1 MHREADEEGISSRIT
16 TEENVARCVPGRRES
31 STDQNYA
38 AVAVCLSSSTLN
50 RELFGDTHHQVLGAP
65 DDAGGEQRV
74 KGDARHA
81 YPSNQR
87 AGRPSEPSRW
97 EVLKMGRPIVIALYV
112 IVMVATIVGVDV
124 AFFRDYFWA
133 RLAANVGLV
142 LLFGAFYVRFAA
154 GS

>member
-1 MHREADEEGISSRIT
+1 
-16 TEENVARCVPGRRES
+16 
-31 STDQNYA
+31 
-38 AVAVCLSSSTLN
+38 
-50 RELFGDTHHQVLGAP
+50 
-65 DDAGGEQRV
+65 
-74 KGDARHA
+74 
-81 YPSNQR
+81 
-87 AGRPSEPSRW
+87 
-97 EVLKMGRPIVIALYV
+97 MGRPIVIALYV

>member
-1 MHREADEEGISSRIT
+1 M
-16 TEENVARCVPGRRES
+16 
-31 STDQNYA
+31 
-38 AVAVCLSSSTLN
+38 
-50 RELFGDTHHQVLGAP
+50 
-65 DDAGGEQRV
+65 